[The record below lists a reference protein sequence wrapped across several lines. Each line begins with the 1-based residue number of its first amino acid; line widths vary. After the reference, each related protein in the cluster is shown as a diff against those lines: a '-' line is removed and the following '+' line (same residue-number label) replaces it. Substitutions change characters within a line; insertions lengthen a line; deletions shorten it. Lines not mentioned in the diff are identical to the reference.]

1 MASQDCIPCTT
12 DDNLEGTLRIPVL
25 IVTAVC
31 CVAFTGFVWFY
42 PRIAGP
48 TIAQMDRGLGIE
60 QFENGQRL
68 QAAGEYLNAIQYYQL
83 ALDGY
88 FEDPKYRTFTLKALG
103 SLLWWREGPEAAL
116 PYLEEAFRSP
126 DSPITLYAPLCDSLL
141 RVGRLE
147 DITQVCERWYSDAGR
162 QNDKEQQAE
171 ALYFLGRMLQERGDE
186 AGALARFYQG
196 AQHHPGGNNAYE
208 LGLAYYRAG
217 DSGQALTYLEQ
228 YLETGTGGRAE
239 YAREVR
245 ARILNEVKPAVP

>member
-1 MASQDCIPCTT
+1 
-12 DDNLEGTLRIPVL
+12 
-25 IVTAVC
+25 
-31 CVAFTGFVWFY
+31 
-42 PRIAGP
+42 
-48 TIAQMDRGLGIE
+48 MDRSLGIE

-68 QAAGEYLNAIQYYQL
+68 QAAGEYANAIQYYQL
-83 ALDGY
+83 ALDGR
-88 FEDPKYRTFTLKALG
+88 FEDPKYRTFALKALG
-103 SLLWWREGPEAAL
+103 TLLWWREGPEAAL

-126 DSPITLYAPLCDSLL
+126 DAPITLYAPLCDSLL

-162 QNDKEQQAE
+162 QNDTGQQAE
-171 ALYFLGRMLQERGDE
+171 ALYYLGRMLQERGDE
-186 AGALARFYQG
+186 TGSLARFYQG
-196 AQHHPGGNNAYE
+196 VQHHPGGNNAYE

-245 ARILNEVKPAVP
+245 GRILSEPKPAAP